1 MPRVLIKALQIEIKG
16 YEDTIMNILITGG
29 TGFIG
34 SALIKRLIE
43 EGHNVTVLSRFP
55 DKVEILCG
63 QGVKALGS
71 LSQLKA
77 EDHYEVIV
85 NLAGAPIVDARWSEA
100 RKQIII
106 ESRIGLTKEL
116 ITCIANMTVKPEL
129 LISGSAIGY
138 YGDQGDTVLTEQA
151 TPDNDFSQRLC
162 ADWETTAKQ
171 AEQLGVR
178 VCLIRTGLVI
188 ANDGGFL
195 QRLLLPFR
203 IGLGGVIGDGR
214 QWMSWIHRQDWINIA
229 MTMMADTSMQ
239 GPYNATTPNPV
250 TNSEFTQI
258 LAQTLNRPALLPAP
272 AWILKILLGERSQLV
287 LSSQRVMP
295 ERLLAQNF
303 KFQYDDLASALNEA
317 LSHK

>member
-1 MPRVLIKALQIEIKG
+1 
-16 YEDTIMNILITGG
+16 MNILITGG

-34 SALIKRLIE
+34 SALVKRLIE
-43 EGHNVTVLSRFP
+43 EGHGVTVLSRSP
-55 DKVEILCG
+55 DNVKILCG

-77 EDHYEVIV
+77 EEYYEVIV
-85 NLAGAPIVDARWSEA
+85 NLAGAPIVDARWSEV
-100 RKQIII
+100 RKQIIR

-116 ITCIANMTVKPEL
+116 IACIANMAVKPKL

-138 YGDQGDTVLTEQA
+138 YGDQGDALITEQSR
-151 TPDNDFSQRLC
+151 PYKDFSQELC
-162 ADWETTAKQ
+162 ADWEATAKQ

-188 ANDGGFL
+188 AHDGGFL

-203 IGLGGVIGDGR
+203 IGLGGALGDGR

-229 MTMMADTSMQ
+229 MTMMIDATMQ
-239 GPYNATTPNPV
+239 GPYNATAPNPV
-250 TNSEFTQI
+250 TNSEFTQL

-272 AWILKILLGERSQLV
+272 AWMLKILLGERSELV
-287 LSSQRVMP
+287 LGSQRVIP

-303 KFQYDDLASALNEA
+303 KFQYDDLATALSEA